1 MTQRVVNYTYGTGNP
16 VLPDGSIDVRDG
28 IDNLQ
33 SFDIFMNADED
44 TYNQRDGVVV
54 NTVSGA
60 IRSTGFKPGSGDF
73 STGFTVMPGERN
85 IAWYDPI
92 SKNWYSHLGVIPSP
106 SGHPVAPGTNPV
118 GSVDW
123 APRTDELLRA
133 ELSLPGGAGLVGGAA
148 KQSELNALSSSVSQN
163 ERRNVD
169 TIAALRL
176 TTPKGLGEIVY
187 VRSSVATPVGVYGY
201 FGGGYFASYDNT
213 QANIDDGGVFVNSPH
228 VTLDWQRINF
238 TEYDMRFWG
247 MIADLASFDNAPAI
261 TLATNF
267 AKARKVLLRAPVGNI
282 YTSEMV
288 PVYDNMGIT
297 GQGAAEQT
305 VFYKTTN
312 NAFPYKA
319 NGNTVFT
326 VDALVGFVPKKSIAG
341 GSMIDGETHTA
352 RPHLSKCMFRRNG
365 LTDLNYATT
374 RPAVGLFVGSMAGGL
389 ISDVTVEGGFVGV
402 QGWTCYLASMERIFA
417 NNYPGKGF
425 TAFTF
430 SAYTAAPVGF
440 KTSGTSLDMRLVNGR
455 GYQIGFE
462 MIGQQYTSMTCCT
475 VEECEPMAGET
486 NAIAFK
492 FINPYSITM
501 NACATE
507 GVKGTQIQ
515 VSNANP
521 VSYKSSLRVN
531 DYIAIG
537 QRNPQTPGTKFI
549 EIDNGGLGT
558 LNVIFEGG
566 DLTRDSGL
574 ANSVAGTVSGSGSK
588 AIAIGA
594 GGLALTAVS
603 GGVMAVLA

>member
-33 SFDIFMNADED
+33 SFDIFMNADEG
-44 TYNQRDGVVV
+44 TYNQRDGGIVP
-54 NTVSGA
+54 TVAGA
-60 IRSTGFKPGSGDF
+60 IRSIGIPIIGNFTDGCTVTKSSEGVQVIGGSVYRWSGSLPKVVPPLSTPSGTGG
-73 STGFTVMPGERN
+73 
-85 IAWYDPI
+85 I
-92 SKNWYSHLGVIPSP
+92 SP
-106 SGHPVAPGTNPV
+106 SGDWVDV
-118 GSVDW
+118 GDASLRSDLSQSSGVD
-123 APRTDELLRA
+123 
-133 ELSLPGGAGLVGGAA
+133 LVGGAA

-201 FGGGYFASYDNT
+201 FGGGYFAAYDNT
-213 QANIDDGGVFVNSPH
+213 QDNIDDGGVFVNSPH

-247 MIADLASFDNAPAI
+247 VITDLASFDNAPSI

-267 AKARKVLLRAPVGNI
+267 AKARKVLLHAPAGNI

-288 PVYDNMGIT
+288 PVYNNMGIT
-297 GQGAAEQT
+297 GQGGAEQT

-341 GSMIDGETHTA
+341 GSVVDGETHTA
-352 RPHLSKCMFRRNG
+352 RPHLSKCMFRRAG
-365 LTDLNYATT
+365 LTAANYATT
-374 RPAVGLFVGSMAGGL
+374 RPTVGLFAGSMAGGL
-389 ISDVTVEGGFVGV
+389 VSDVTLEGGYIGV
-402 QGWTCYLASMERIFA
+402 QGWTCYLATMERLFV

-455 GYQIGFE
+455 GYQIGFS
-462 MIGQQYTSMTCCT
+462 MVGQQYTSMTCCT
-475 VEECEPMAGET
+475 VEECEPMLGET
-486 NAIAFK
+486 NAIAFQ

-501 NACATE
+501 DACATE
-507 GVKGTQIQ
+507 LVKGTQIS
-515 VSNANP
+515 VTNAPP
-521 VSYKSSLRVN
+521 VSYKSSLIVKN
-531 DYIAIG
+531 YIAIG
-537 QRNPQTPGTKFI
+537 QRNPQEAGTKFI
-549 EIDNGGLGT
+549 EIDNGGAGT
-558 LNVIFEGG
+558 MNVTFIGG
-566 DLTRDSGL
+566 DLTRDAGL
-574 ANSVAGTVSGSGSK
+574 ANLVGGTVSGTGSK
-588 AIAIGA
+588 AIKIGA
-594 GGLALTAVS
+594 GGLVLTGVA
-603 GGVMAVLA
+603 GGVFTDLA